1 MMGIGCECV
10 NVFMCMVLYKKKDE
24 EGERGREKKREC

>member
-24 EGERGREKKREC
+24 EGERGGEKKREC